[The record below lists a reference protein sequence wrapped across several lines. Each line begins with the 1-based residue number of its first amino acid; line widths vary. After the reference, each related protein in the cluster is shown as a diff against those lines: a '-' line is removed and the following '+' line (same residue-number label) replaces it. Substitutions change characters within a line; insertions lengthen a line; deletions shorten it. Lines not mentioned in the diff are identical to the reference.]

1 MYRLFFEKTIM
12 KTIIW
17 DTSYFCPLQ
26 CVYCYSSSGPHRPQ
40 TDAEQILAVAQAIVR
55 ERPGAVMI
63 SGGEPTYAKGILEAG
78 KMFKDAGIVASI
90 FTSGWAMNPTRIRAL
105 CDVFDR
111 VHVSIDASDPEVND
125 RVRNRKGAHANA
137 MEALRLLGEEQA
149 HNKRLRFGVECT
161 VIRENLGG
169 IAQFVRAMFA
179 VPGLSFINIVAAVP
193 SGRGA
198 DALRCETQLLG
209 ADDVRQ
215 LSQSVKAL
223 QSEVPPT
230 LILTLNDTDFL
241 QNDGESCVQLDPK
254 GNLRAIK
261 ICDKTVGNLIDE
273 PLDVLMAR
281 ALEWRKNSELAK
293 QLTKVSGFVAWGDIV
308 RRIDQEA
315 TTDGG
320 EAVEGHRH
328 GDSGQMQLHD
338 AH

>member
-1 MYRLFFEKTIM
+1 M

-40 TDAEQILAVAQAIVR
+40 TEAEQTLAVARAIAR

-63 SGGEPTYAKGILEAG
+63 SGGEPTFAKGILEAG
-78 KMFKDAGIVASI
+78 KLLKDAGIVASI
-90 FTSGWAMNPTRIRAL
+90 FTSGWAMNPTRIRSL
-105 CDVFDR
+105 CEVFDR

-137 MEALRLLGEEQA
+137 METLRLLGEEQSR
-149 HNKRLRFGVECT
+149 NQRLRFGVECT
-161 VIRENLGG
+161 VIRDNLDG
-169 IAQFVRAMFA
+169 IASFVRAMFT

-198 DALRCETQLLG
+198 DALRCETQLLSSEE
-209 ADDVRQ
+209 VRQ
-215 LSQSVKAL
+215 LSQSVKGV
-223 QSEVPPT
+223 QKEVPPT
-230 LILTLNDTDFL
+230 VILTLNDTDFL
-241 QNDGESCVQLDPK
+241 QSDGESCVQLDPK

-273 PLDVLMAR
+273 PLDVLIAR
-281 ALEWRKNSELAK
+281 ALEWRQNSGLAK
-293 QLTKVSGFVAWGDIV
+293 QLTQASNFVAWGDVV

-315 TTDGG
+315 AAIGG
-320 EAVEGHRH
+320 AALPGHH
-328 GDSGQMQLHD
+328 GGDAGQRQLHD
-338 AH
+338 SH